1 MTESIKTI
9 IRDQSGTGPARA
21 VRRQGLV
28 PGVLYGGNKAP
39 ERIALTEK
47 ELLAEINSTH
57 FFNRVFQLDIN
68 GQKQSAIAKD
78 LQLHPVTDRP
88 LHVDFFRVDKD
99 SKIHVFVPVE
109 FINEDKSPGIK
120 RGGVLNIIAHT
131 LELICPASAIP
142 ETLTVDLT
150 GLELGHSLH
159 LDVLTLDKR
168 VSVAHPERDHTLA
181 TIVAPTVATETEA
194 TAEAVATE
202 TAETPAS

>member
-1 MTESIKTI
+1 MTESIKTT

-28 PGVLYGGNKAP
+28 PGILYGGNKAP
-39 ERIALTEK
+39 ERIAITEK
-47 ELLAEINSTH
+47 ELMLEINSSH
-57 FFNRVFQLDIN
+57 FFNRIFQLEVN
-68 GQKQSAIAKD
+68 GQKQSAIAKA

-120 RGGVLNIIAHT
+120 RGGVLNVIAHT
-131 LELICPASAIP
+131 LELICPANAIP

-159 LDVLTLDKR
+159 LDVLILDKR

-181 TIVAPTVATETEA
+181 TIVAPIAETES
-194 TAEAVATE
+194 TAAAA
-202 TAETPAS
+202 TAETPETAAS